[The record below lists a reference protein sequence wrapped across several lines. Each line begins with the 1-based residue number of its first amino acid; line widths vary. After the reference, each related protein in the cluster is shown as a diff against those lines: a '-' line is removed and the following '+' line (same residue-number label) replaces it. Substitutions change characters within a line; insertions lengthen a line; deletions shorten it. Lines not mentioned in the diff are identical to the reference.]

1 YFYKNKPQYVIAES
15 ESKRIGNVYVPE
27 DVFQSLGNGVHLSL
41 ETTIKNRVEVIREDY
56 AGATIDELQ
65 KCLDKVGR
73 YIGKEKYE
81 EYSQMLK
88 DNKIDELSEVLMLD
102 YYDPLYQKSIEKYT
116 YDSEIFYETIDEGVE
131 KVVRYLNE
139 KGIFGKEV
147 TE

>member
-1 YFYKNKPQYVIAES
+1 
-15 ESKRIGNVYVPE
+15 
-27 DVFQSLGNGVHLSL
+27 
-41 ETTIKNRVEVIREDY
+41 
-56 AGATIDELQ
+56 ELQ